1 MAAESAVQLAGCL
14 RPFWYPRGLH
24 APEEGSRERRAREP
38 SRNEECQCLRPGLP
52 GRGWRRGAVRASG
65 GKQGLEVGRTP
76 RSCPCPMVLKDGG
89 VGRREVENLGLG
101 VGDRCWGDPPAP
113 ASADNGLSFS
123 CQDMDL
129 EWRSQK
135 LSSRLQPNGE
145 QRDRTLGD
153 PQRQGTVP
161 SFGFERE
168 EGSRLRVG
176 ETASC
181 CPRPV
186 GAEVKAGRP
195 GFLNTSR
202 LGRRPPGR
210 C

>member
-65 GKQGLEVGRTP
+65 GKQGLKVGRTP

-101 VGDRCWGDPPAP
+101 VGDRCWGDPPTP
-113 ASADNGLSFS
+113 ASADNGLSFPVKTWTWS
-123 CQDMDL
+123 GEVRNYPPGC
-129 EWRSQK
+129 SQME
-135 LSSRLQPNGE
+135 SRETGPWE
-145 QRDRTLGD
+145 T
-153 PQRQGTVP
+153 P
-161 SFGFERE
+161 S
-168 EGSRLRVG
+168 
-176 ETASC
+176 
-181 CPRPV
+181 
-186 GAEVKAGRP
+186 VKALSLLLVLKGKKVVD
-195 GFLNTSR
+195 
-202 LGRRPPGR
+202 
-210 C
+210 